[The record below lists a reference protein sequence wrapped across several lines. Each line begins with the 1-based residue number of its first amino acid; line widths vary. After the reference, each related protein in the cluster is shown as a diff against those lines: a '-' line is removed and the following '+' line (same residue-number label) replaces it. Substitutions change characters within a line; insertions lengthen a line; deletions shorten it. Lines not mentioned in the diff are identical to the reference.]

1 MYQIIRKVK
10 DDEELEYSK
19 LYMVETEVEGVKRLD
34 ELTTKEWEELH
45 DELYVKLA
53 QKDLHLENITVV
65 NNYSMNIVVM
75 YVGHSILAVMI
86 VACIM
91 SAIGIIGL
99 KMVLSNISEV
109 RKVVR
114 DIKPIAFAGFA
125 TFAIIAIVAGLFF
138 LGRQN

>member
-45 DELYVKLA
+45 DELYVKFA

-91 SAIGIIGL
+91 SAIGIVGL